1 MDWTLM
7 RLPIPNEENLSDAQ
21 RTLRDA
27 VLGSRKG
34 LGPEVW
40 GRGPFGVWQ
49 SAPNVGQAALDLG
62 AAVRFNTEIAA
73 DVREVAICTVGV
85 HYKANFEF
93 AAHKKIGIDA
103 GLNAEA
109 LDRLAAGEDPQWT
122 GELELVHRYTT
133 ALLKSNRV
141 SSALHDELVS
151 CFGEDGAVEIVTTI
165 GYYCLICLTLNAFEV
180 QVPDEMDDPWPNQVQ
195 AI

>member
-1 MDWTLM
+1 MDGTLM
-7 RLPIPNEENLSDAQ
+7 RLVIPDEGNLDDAQ
-21 RTLRDA
+21 TALRDA

-34 LGPEVW
+34 LGSEVW

-49 SAPNVGQAALDLG
+49 SAPNVGHAALDLG
-62 AAVRFNTEIAA
+62 AAVRFNTQIAA

-93 AAHKKIGIDA
+93 AAHKKMGIAA
-103 GLNAEA
+103 GLRPES

-122 GELELVHRYTT
+122 GELELTYRYTKS
-133 ALLKSNRV
+133 LLEDNRV
-141 SSALHDELVS
+141 TSALHDELVS

-180 QVPDEMDDPWPNQVQ
+180 EVPAEMDDPWPNQSEP
-195 AI
+195 I